1 MERESYPPRVM
12 AGRVPAIH
20 VFAGR
25 AKDVDGRHK
34 GGHDVW
40 CVALQRFWVLDRH
53 DVSRRGFGKFLKLE
67 EPIGGAQILA
77 EIIRGLHSTGRIRA
91 PEQGL
96 SALVMLPGVG
106 SRGW

>member
-1 MERESYPPRVM
+1 M

-77 EIIRGLHSTGRIRA
+77 EIIRGLRNRVFR
-91 PEQGL
+91 PL
-96 SALVMLPGVG
+96 SCYRALVREGGKPAHV
-106 SRGW
+106 